1 MRNIRKEKGEKKVKR
16 RGRRGWGRWK
26 REYIGKKK
34 RKEVKERYR
43 SVKNG
48 GEEKPRKKEKMCN
61 MWWSMETI
69 AEIKVVKKKYQK
81 YSVYEHDILHV
92 SKQCVRI

>member
-69 AEIKVVKKKYQK
+69 GEISGKKNIKNIQYMSMTF
-81 YSVYEHDILHV
+81 YM
-92 SKQCVRI
+92 